1 MTRDG
6 GRWREMAREGERRR
20 EKAREGE
27 RRRRT
32 GGGVSE
38 EMGAHL
44 ELCGECLECRVV
56 VDDTIARPTPLR
68 AHAAVGKVVAV
79 DRVHLAPRAVGD
91 RVLRHAQVD
100 TPRVG
105 AVVWREVIE

>member
-1 MTRDG
+1 MVGDG
-6 GRWREMAREGERRR
+6 ERWREKAREGERRR
-20 EKAREGE
+20 EKAAD
-27 RRRRT
+27 